1 MQQLLYSLPQNI
13 SKYNKY
19 MFLTTLPKKKCFRK
33 YNYNRLLLFAV
44 ERKFF
49 LSDFVEEKRKKNTN
63 EKNLK
68 VLLNKYENVKK

>member
-1 MQQLLYSLPQNI
+1 
-13 SKYNKY
+13 
-19 MFLTTLPKKKCFRK
+19 MFLTTLPKKKCFPK
-33 YNYNRLLLFAV
+33 YNNNRLLLFAV